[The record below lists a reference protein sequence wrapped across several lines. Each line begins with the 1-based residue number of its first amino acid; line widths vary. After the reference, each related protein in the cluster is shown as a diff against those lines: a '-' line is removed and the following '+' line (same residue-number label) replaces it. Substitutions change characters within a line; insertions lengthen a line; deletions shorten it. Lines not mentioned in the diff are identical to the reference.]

1 MKNHY
6 TGNFDIATYV
16 DLIMESYLTSRFKR
30 MVFLSGLPAA
40 SVAERIYCF
49 VSKNEK
55 RRINFVGGKYW
66 VYYRAKDFLRDLPY
80 ISMSSLRRGIDFLI
94 SNGVI
99 LKRDGGIPSI
109 RDGRHVCWFTF
120 SDTAWEILRYRRSE
134 MFGRKMQRSSTVCKR
149 SKAQSVLCL

>member
-1 MKNHY
+1 MKNHC
-6 TGNFDIATYV
+6 TGDFDIATYAG
-16 DLIMESYLTSRFKR
+16 LMMESCLTSRFKR

-55 RRINFVGGKYW
+55 RRINFIDGKYW
-66 VYYRAKDFLRDLPY
+66 VYYQAKDFLRDLPY

-94 SNGVI
+94 SHGVI

-120 SDTAWEILRYRRSE
+120 SDVVWDILRYKRSE
-134 MFGRKMQRSSTVCKR
+134 MFGRKIQRNSAVCKG
-149 SKAQSVLCL
+149 SKGSEVLYL